1 MVREEEGRGRVVREE
16 GGKGGGWLV
25 GREVR
30 EEKKE
35 TLRTG
40 KRSVLYR
47 KGVNRKIVGIV

>member
-35 TLRTG
+35 TLQEVRTLQERG
-40 KRSVLYR
+40 K
-47 KGVNRKIVGIV
+47 